1 MKKIPEQKLQAFSAG
16 SMGARNLSKKELE
29 ELRKKEEEEAA
40 AHVFKEFV
48 ETFQEAPSTTSK
60 VWVKAGTYDAG
71 ARKEDTS
78 ERGKLYKPTSR
89 FEDKRPSA
97 EDVVRSL
104 AQRSTEQTRLRAKQ
118 SKDKKKSNLEL
129 FKEELRMIQEERSER
144 HKYKNVLRER
154 GAPVGAEPASLEL
167 LPDVGSYDTG
177 DPNTTNLYLGNL
189 NPKITEQQLMEI
201 FGRYGPLAS
210 IKIMWPRSD
219 EEKARGRNCGFVA
232 FMSRRDGER
241 ALRCINGKEI
251 MSYEMKLGWGKAVVI
266 PPVPIYIP
274 PSLQTPCQPP
284 PPSGLPFNAQPPKH
298 RANKIP
304 RVRPGEYYPSDPE
317 DRQAYE
323 EILSQSIVK
332 VVIPTERNILML
344 IHRMVEFVI
353 REGPMFEAIIMNKEM
368 NNPFFRFLFE
378 NQSPA
383 HVYYRWKL
391 FSMLQGDSPKQWANN
406 DFRMFKGGS
415 VWRPPV
421 MNLYTAGMPD
431 ELVDED
437 ESKENIRGTLSN
449 NQRDR
454 LEELIRGLTPN
465 RTAIG
470 EAMAWCLEHA
480 EAAGEVT
487 QCLAES
493 LAGETTAPHKRVAR
507 LYLLSDILHNAQAKL
522 TNASAFRSAIQSR
535 LLDIMRDCHVAWLRM
550 SSRLQQEGFRAR
562 VTRILQAWADWAVY
576 PADLLLAAS
585 DAFRG
590 RTDTDKVRHTLP
602 RGVAAHELA
611 AAAGRAWADWAVYP
625 ADLLLAASDAFR
637 GRTDTDKQEGF
648 RARVT
653 RILQAWAD
661 WAVYPADL
669 LLAASDAFRGR
680 TDTDKQE
687 GFRARVTRILQ
698 AWADWAVYPADL
710 LLAASDAFRGRTD
723 TDKQEGFRARVTR
736 ILQAWADWA
745 VYPADLLL
753 AASDAFRGRTDTD
766 KQEGFRARVT
776 RILQAWAD
784 WAVYPADLLLAAS
797 DAFRG
802 RTDTDK
808 QEGFRA
814 RVTRILQAWA
824 DWAVYPADLL
834 LAASDAFRGRTDTD
848 KGSEHASLAY
858 CRPGPTGPCTPP
870 TCCWRPATPSAD
882 GPTRTRYVTHCH
894 VAWLRMSSRL
904 QQDGFR
910 ARVTRILQAWADW
923 AVYPAD
929 LLLAASDAF
938 RGRTDT
944 DKAELENIDGVSD
957 PGSGGSSPA
966 SGGSW
971 AGGGAG
977 PLDGAALRR
986 LAAGRQPPVND
997 IDGVPVEEEEDI
1009 DGIPL
1014 EVEKSRPVGG
1024 FIPSKWES
1032 VEPTDSWP
1040 EPAQPP
1046 PPPSITPTPQL
1057 DTYVVKDFLYKL
1069 PTTTSTTANTSM
1081 SEELSLKRS
1090 VLRDIEVKVLK
1101 YADELEAGHR
1111 ARRPG
1116 LTPQQQLQHYRR
1128 KLIKKASRE
1137 AKEAV
1142 EESLELPSPR
1152 RRLSP
1157 EDDTYSTSSKKSKKS
1172 RDASLS
1178 PPVKRSRH
1186 SERKSR
1192 SRSRDRERSGERRE
1206 RERER
1211 EHRRRRSP
1219 ATPPAHHHRKHAK
1232 HSKYKY

>member
-1 MKKIPEQKLQAFSAG
+1 MKKIPEQKLQAFSVG

-78 ERGKLYKPTSR
+78 ERGKLYKPVSR
-89 FEDKRPSA
+89 FDDKRGASA
-97 EDVVRSL
+97 EEVVRSL
-104 AQRSTEQTRLRAKQ
+104 AQRNDQSARLRAKQ
-118 SKDKKKSNLEL
+118 NKDKKKSNLEL
-129 FKEELRMIQEERSER
+129 FKEELRQIQEERSER

-154 GAPVGAEPASLEL
+154 GTAVGAEPVIDM

-189 NPKITEQQLMEI
+189 NPNITEQQLMEI

-274 PSLQTPCQPP
+274 PALQTPSQPP
-284 PPSGLPFNAQPPKH
+284 PPSGLPFNAQPPRH

-304 RVRPGEYYPSDPE
+304 RVRPAEYYPSDPE
-317 DRQAYE
+317 DREAYD

-332 VVIPTERNILML
+332 VVVPTERNILML

-391 FSMLQGDSPKQWANN
+391 YSMLQGDSPKQWALN

-437 ESKENIRGTLSN
+437 ETKDNIRGTLSI

-454 LEELIRGLTPN
+454 LEELIRGLTPS

-493 LAGETTAPHKRVAR
+493 LAGEHTAPHKRVAR
-507 LYLLSDILHNAQAKL
+507 LYLLSDILHNAGAKL

-535 LLDIMRDCHVAWLRM
+535 LLEIMRDCHTAWTAM
-550 SSRLQQEGFRAR
+550 PSRLQQEGFRAR

-576 PADLLLAAS
+576 PTDLLRAAS
-585 DAFRG
+585 DA
-590 RTDTDKVRHTLP
+590 LC
-602 RGVAAHELA
+602 
-611 AAAGRAWADWAVYP
+611 GRAP
-625 ADLLLAASDAFR
+625 R
-637 GRTDTDKQEGF
+637 DKEEEE
-648 RARVT
+648 
-653 RILQAWAD
+653 D
-661 WAVYPADL
+661 
-669 LLAASDAFRGR
+669 
-680 TDTDKQE
+680 
-687 GFRARVTRILQ
+687 
-698 AWADWAVYPADL
+698 
-710 LLAASDAFRGRTD
+710 
-723 TDKQEGFRARVTR
+723 
-736 ILQAWADWA
+736 
-745 VYPADLLL
+745 
-753 AASDAFRGRTDTD
+753 
-766 KQEGFRARVT
+766 
-776 RILQAWAD
+776 
-784 WAVYPADLLLAAS
+784 
-797 DAFRG
+797 
-802 RTDTDK
+802 
-808 QEGFRA
+808 
-814 RVTRILQAWA
+814 
-824 DWAVYPADLL
+824 
-834 LAASDAFRGRTDTD
+834 
-848 KGSEHASLAY
+848 
-858 CRPGPTGPCTPP
+858 
-870 TCCWRPATPSAD
+870 
-882 GPTRTRYVTHCH
+882 
-894 VAWLRMSSRL
+894 
-904 QQDGFR
+904 
-910 ARVTRILQAWADW
+910 
-923 AVYPAD
+923 
-929 LLLAASDAF
+929 
-938 RGRTDT
+938 
-944 DKAELENIDGVSD
+944 IDGVSEAEA
-957 PGSGGSSPA
+957 GSGASSPA
-966 SGGSW
+966 STGSW
-971 AGGGAG
+971 GGGGAG

-986 LAAGRQPPVND
+986 LAATRHPPPPPPPD
-997 IDGVPVEEEEDI
+997 IDGVPVYIATVTKKQNKYCNKFKINNVNLRVVSPVDEDI
-1009 DGIPL
+1009 DGVPL
-1014 EVEKSRPVGG
+1014 EAPRPAGGFVPSRWERVEPAAEAWQPEPPAPPDPSRRRRPRSTREYQDAHCYRNVYCNITSVRRSGAVWQSRPVGEVDVLTVLKFHSIEQTFKSALLNLG
-1024 FIPSKWES
+1024 SSAS
-1032 VEPTDSWP
+1032 VSV
-1040 EPAQPP
+1040 
-1046 PPPSITPTPQL
+1046 S
-1057 DTYVVKDFLYKL
+1057 L
-1069 PTTTSTTANTSM
+1069 P
-1081 SEELSLKRS
+1081 EELSLKRET
-1090 VLRDIEVKVLK
+1090 LREIEVRVLK
-1101 YADELEAGHR
+1101 YADELEAGLR
-1111 ARRPG
+1111 ARRAA
-1116 LTPQQQLQHYRR
+1116 LTTHQQLQHYRR

-1137 AKEAV
+1137 AKVAV
-1142 EESLELPSPR
+1142 EVALESPSPR
-1152 RRLSP
+1152 RRPSP
-1157 EDDTYSTSSKKSKKS
+1157 EDDTYSTTSKKSKKS
-1172 RDASLS
+1172 REPSLS
-1178 PPVKRSRH
+1178 PPLKRSRH
-1186 SERKSR
+1186 SDRKSR
-1192 SRSRDRERSGERRE
+1192 SRSRERERDSERSRDRDRE

-1211 EHRRRRSP
+1211 ERDRRRRSP
-1219 ATPPAHHHRKHAK
+1219 ATPPGHHHRKHSK

>member
-16 SMGARNLSKKELE
+16 SMGSRNLSKKELE

-97 EDVVRSL
+97 EEVVRSL
-104 AQRSTEQTRLRAKQ
+104 AQRSSEQTRLRAKQ

-304 RVRPGEYYPSDPE
+304 RVRPGEYYPSDPD
-317 DRQAYE
+317 DRKAYE

-391 FSMLQGDSPKQWANN
+391 FSMLQGDSPKQWTNN

-454 LEELIRGLTPN
+454 LEELIRGLTPT
-465 RTAIG
+465 RSAIG

-493 LAGETTAPHKRVAR
+493 LTGEHTAPHKRVAR

-535 LLDIMRDCHVAWLRM
+535 LLEVMRDCHLAWSRM
-550 SSRLQQEGFRAR
+550 PSRLQQEGFRAR

-590 RTDTDKVRHTLP
+590 RT
-602 RGVAAHELA
+602 
-611 AAAGRAWADWAVYP
+611 
-625 ADLLLAASDAFR
+625 
-637 GRTDTDKQEGF
+637 TDKQVE
-648 RARVT
+648 
-653 RILQAWAD
+653 
-661 WAVYPADL
+661 
-669 LLAASDAFRGR
+669 
-680 TDTDKQE
+680 
-687 GFRARVTRILQ
+687 
-698 AWADWAVYPADL
+698 
-710 LLAASDAFRGRTD
+710 
-723 TDKQEGFRARVTR
+723 
-736 ILQAWADWA
+736 
-745 VYPADLLL
+745 
-753 AASDAFRGRTDTD
+753 
-766 KQEGFRARVT
+766 
-776 RILQAWAD
+776 
-784 WAVYPADLLLAAS
+784 
-797 DAFRG
+797 
-802 RTDTDK
+802 
-808 QEGFRA
+808 
-814 RVTRILQAWA
+814 
-824 DWAVYPADLL
+824 
-834 LAASDAFRGRTDTD
+834 
-848 KGSEHASLAY
+848 
-858 CRPGPTGPCTPP
+858 
-870 TCCWRPATPSAD
+870 
-882 GPTRTRYVTHCH
+882 
-894 VAWLRMSSRL
+894 M
-904 QQDGFR
+904 
-910 ARVTRILQAWADW
+910 
-923 AVYPAD
+923 
-929 LLLAASDAF
+929 
-938 RGRTDT
+938 
-944 DKAELENIDGVSD
+944 ENIDGVSD
-957 PGSGGSSPA
+957 GVGRLVA
-966 SGGSW
+966 RIRRLVV
-971 AGGGAG
+971 GGGAG

-986 LAAGRQPPVND
+986 LAAGRQPPAAD
-997 IDGVPVEEEEDI
+997 IDGVPVEEDEDI
-1009 DGIPL
+1009 DGVPL

-1032 VEPTDSWP
+1032 VEPTDTWP

-1046 PPPSITPTPQL
+1046 PAPSISPIPPDTPT
-1057 DTYVVKDFLYKL
+1057 TI
-1069 PTTTSTTANTSM
+1069 STANTSM

-1142 EESLELPSPR
+1142 EETLESPSPR

-1157 EDDTYSTSSKKSKKS
+1157 EDDSYSTSSKKSKKS

-1186 SERKSR
+1186 SDRKSR

-1206 RERER
+1206 RE
-1211 EHRRRRSP
+1211 HRRRRSP
-1219 ATPPAHHHRKHAK
+1219 ATPPSHHHRKHAK

>member
-16 SMGARNLSKKELE
+16 SVGARNLSKKELE

-104 AQRSTEQTRLRAKQ
+104 AQRSTEQSRLRAKQ

-154 GAPVGAEPASLEL
+154 GAPVGAEPASLEI

-274 PSLQTPCQPP
+274 PALQAPRQPP

-304 RVRPGEYYPSDPE
+304 RVRLGEYYPSDPE

-391 FSMLQGDSPKQWANN
+391 FSMLQGDSPKHWSSN

-454 LEELIRGLTPN
+454 LEELIRGLTPT
-465 RTAIG
+465 RTAVG

-480 EAAGEVT
+480 EAAGEVA
-487 QCLAES
+487 QCLAEA
-493 LAGETTAPHKRVAR
+493 LAGEDTAPHKRVAR
-507 LYLLSDILHNAQAKL
+507 LYLVSDILHNAQAKM

-535 LLDIMRDCHVAWLRM
+535 LLDIMRDCHVAWSRM
-550 SSRLQQEGFRAR
+550 GSRLQQEGFRAR

-590 RTDTDKVRHTLP
+590 RTDTDKPEV
-602 RGVAAHELA
+602 E
-611 AAAGRAWADWAVYP
+611 D
-625 ADLLLAASDAFR
+625 
-637 GRTDTDKQEGF
+637 
-648 RARVT
+648 
-653 RILQAWAD
+653 
-661 WAVYPADL
+661 
-669 LLAASDAFRGR
+669 
-680 TDTDKQE
+680 
-687 GFRARVTRILQ
+687 
-698 AWADWAVYPADL
+698 
-710 LLAASDAFRGRTD
+710 
-723 TDKQEGFRARVTR
+723 
-736 ILQAWADWA
+736 
-745 VYPADLLL
+745 
-753 AASDAFRGRTDTD
+753 
-766 KQEGFRARVT
+766 
-776 RILQAWAD
+776 
-784 WAVYPADLLLAAS
+784 
-797 DAFRG
+797 
-802 RTDTDK
+802 
-808 QEGFRA
+808 
-814 RVTRILQAWA
+814 
-824 DWAVYPADLL
+824 
-834 LAASDAFRGRTDTD
+834 
-848 KGSEHASLAY
+848 
-858 CRPGPTGPCTPP
+858 
-870 TCCWRPATPSAD
+870 
-882 GPTRTRYVTHCH
+882 
-894 VAWLRMSSRL
+894 
-904 QQDGFR
+904 
-910 ARVTRILQAWADW
+910 
-923 AVYPAD
+923 
-929 LLLAASDAF
+929 
-938 RGRTDT
+938 
-944 DKAELENIDGVSD
+944 IDGVSEA
-957 PGSGGSSPA
+957 GSGSSSPA

-971 AGGGAG
+971 AGGGA

-986 LAAGRQPPVND
+986 LAAGRQPQAPD
-997 IDGVPVEEEEDI
+997 IDGVPVEEDEDI

-1014 EVEKSRPVGG
+1014 EVEKSRPAGG

-1032 VEPTDSWP
+1032 VEPADTWP

-1046 PPPSITPTPQL
+1046 PAPSITPTPQP
-1057 DTYVVKDFLYKL
+1057 DI
-1069 PTTTSTTANTSM
+1069 TTTSM

-1152 RRLSP
+1152 RRPLSP
-1157 EDDTYSTSSKKSKKS
+1157 EDDTYSISSKKSKKS

-1186 SERKSR
+1186 SDRKSR

-1206 RERER
+1206 RERD
-1211 EHRRRRSP
+1211 HRRRRSP
-1219 ATPPAHHHRKHAK
+1219 ATPPSHHHRKHAK